1 MARYPQGV
9 SSFIPTYQAYEPD
22 FTTMGKMLSI
32 KQNQY
37 DQNWKQLNNIYSS
50 LYFSN
55 TSHGESQKVKD
66 QLKNEIDFNIKRISG
81 LDLSLDQ
88 NVQTAQQVF
97 QPFYQNKNLM
107 YDMAATKNLRGAM
120 AQGMSYQSSTKAEE
134 QNLFWQD
141 GLIELDYKLKD
152 FQNTPYDQIQSTGLA
167 QATYTPYVDIG
178 KMAESMAKEFGDRTT
193 KSTSTDGKYEITTT
207 NGPSTLMQPL
217 AQLYQFRMGNDPRVQ
232 AMYKTQAYVD
242 RKNWSVGHAGEYGGD
257 INAAERAY
265 LENEFKT
272 LQGGIKKTNVNLKN
286 NENSYNQMQ
295 SLLQDALNSG
305 TASPDAER
313 ILNQVLTNKDIT
325 ATLLNVSNYEKDMVT
340 EGSSN
345 GNTSTGNQVIFDGD
359 INVLRNRVDLLRANS
374 LMMQDFDKAAYLY
387 SQRNMKTETKA
398 DPYAIA
404 EFKENLKVKT
414 QKSLAKDAF
423 NVKSGTH
430 AYDADGNTYE
440 IKARNDWQS
449 EGPVG
454 GVTSGE
460 TNLRDF
466 ANTGINS
473 EWSQIKPGLSQGLN
487 IAMTIGIEN
496 SSKANKITKTLN
508 RGRYINKDGKAVN
521 KDKKLLTLANVN
533 EALNKTNSPDEF
545 TEQTGLD
552 FSDITTLNLELL
564 DLMTNDETVS
574 TLIDNV
580 FQTEADKAKIINWRK
595 EAIKDKI
602 LLKGIYAEKQ
612 WLSEATNNLLNNASK
627 SNGVLRNAVYAV
639 DRETGAFGSSKEY
652 YDNALDA
659 ILEGG
664 IANGFLNKIGLDKD
678 YLKKYLDDER
688 RYAADDK
695 RLDKSAAK
703 NWNKG
708 NYLSYA
714 KDKAVDFFNLNKDFG
729 DLISPDN
736 IIGELLREVSVA
748 DYGDV
753 KIAWEKEW
761 KKARNFKKAPPSSFG
776 TGTGISSMPASA
788 IVTPAN
794 QGARPTQDFY
804 GHMGK
809 VGIYDDYMNI
819 KGLINPGTELSLET
833 PIMYSG
839 VGTGTNVLDNDI
851 NTAQHQTFVKN
862 IWDMHNDRNIYKD
875 GSGFTVKVLPTT
887 GISGNKAAY
896 TIMPSKDI
904 LDEIIPTGVNEDEK
918 ILFRS
923 IKADL
928 LTNGA
933 TVISDRGN
941 FDSYAF
947 EASSTNPIQ
956 ASLKREYERSGNA
969 IVTETIDIE
978 PGYGMDYTYNNNTK
992 KYSINH
998 RYKDFDLNTYLSKG
1012 TLVNSSVPLN
1022 LQNGETLY
1030 TQFNSFL
1037 TSTMSTT
1044 KSAVQERVNLVR
1056 NLKNN
1061 NPNITDSEI
1070 RQIFNSYN
1078 FTFNL

>member
-1 MARYPQGV
+1 MARYPQGI
-9 SSFIPTYQAYEPD
+9 STFIPTYQAYEPD

-37 DQNWKQLNNIYSS
+37 DQNWKELNNIYSS
-50 LYFSN
+50 LYFSD

-66 QLKNEIDFNIKRISG
+66 QLKNEIDFNLKRISG
-81 LDLSLDQ
+81 LDLSLEQ

-120 AQGMSYQSSTKAEE
+120 AKGMSYKNSTKADE
-134 QNLFWQD
+134 QKLFWQD

-152 FQNTPYDQIQSTGLA
+152 FQSTPYDEIQSTGLA
-167 QATYTPYVDIG
+167 QVSYTPYVDIG
-178 KMAESMAKEFGDRTT
+178 KMAEDMAKEFGD
-193 KSTSTDGKYEITTT
+193 KVGFSTSADGKYNITTT
-207 NGPSTLMQPL
+207 NGPALLMQPL
-217 AQLYQFRMGNDPRVQ
+217 SQLYQFRMGNDPRVQ

-242 RKNWSVGHAGEYGGD
+242 RKNWSVGHAGEYNGD

-305 TASPDAER
+305 TASPGAEK
-313 ILNQVLTNKDIT
+313 ILNEVLTNKEIT
-325 ATLLNVSNYEKDMVT
+325 STLLNVSNYEKDMVS
-340 EGSSN
+340 EGSTN

-374 LMMQDFDKAAYLY
+374 LMMQDFDKAAYIY
-387 SQRNMKTETKA
+387 SQRNMKTETKEDA
-398 DPYAIA
+398 YALA
-404 EFKENLKVKT
+404 QFKENLNAKT

-440 IKARNDWQS
+440 VKARNDWQS

-466 ANTGINS
+466 ANSGINS
-473 EWSQIKPGLSQGLN
+473 EWAQIKSGLSQGLS
-487 IAMTIGIEN
+487 IAMTIGIEG
-496 SSKANKITKTLN
+496 SSQANKITKTLN
-508 RGRYINKDGKAVN
+508 RGRYSKKGNAVDETGKS
-521 KDKKLLTLANVN
+521 LTLAVVN
-533 EALNKTNSPDEF
+533 KALNETTSPYEF
-545 TEQTGLD
+545 TKKTGLD
-552 FSDITTLNLELL
+552 FSDVTALNLELL
-564 DLMTNDETVS
+564 NLMTNNETVS
-574 TLIDNV
+574 TLIDSK
-580 FQTEADKAKIINWRK
+580 FQTEADKNKINDWRK

-602 LLKGIYAEKQ
+602 LLKGVYAEKQ
-612 WLSEATNNLLNNASK
+612 WLSEATNNLLIKASQ
-627 SNGVLRNAVYAV
+627 SNGVLKNAVYGV
-639 DRETGAFGSSKEY
+639 DKETGAFVSPKEY

-659 ILEGG
+659 VLEGG
-664 IANGFLNKIGLDKD
+664 IANGFLSKIGLDKE
-678 YLKKYLDDER
+678 YLKKYRADER
-688 RYAADDK
+688 RYAKDDK
-695 RLDKSAAK
+695 RLDESAAK
-703 NWNKG
+703 NWEEG

-714 KDKAVDFFNLNKDFG
+714 GDKLVDFFNLNKDVE
-729 DLISPDN
+729 DLLTPDN
-736 IIGELLREVSVA
+736 IIGELLRNSAVA
-748 DYGDV
+748 DYEDA
-753 KIAWEKEW
+753 KAAWEKEW
-761 KKARNFKKAPPSSFG
+761 KNNRNFKTAPPSSFG

-788 IVTPAN
+788 IVTPSN
-794 QGARPTQDFY
+794 QGVRPTQDFY
-804 GHMGK
+804 GHLGK
-809 VGIYDDYMNI
+809 VGIYDDYMSVR
-819 KGLINPGTELSLET
+819 GLINIGTEVSSES
-833 PIMYSG
+833 PVIYSG
-839 VGTGTNVLDNDI
+839 VGTETNVLDDGV
-851 NTAQHQTFVKN
+851 NTAQHQTFVKA

-875 GSGFTVKVLPTT
+875 GSGFTVKVFPTT

-904 LDEIIPTGVNEDEK
+904 LDEIIPTGVGEDEK
-918 ILFRS
+918 SLFQS
-923 IKADL
+923 IKTDL

-933 TVISDRGN
+933 TIISDREN

-956 ASLKREYERSGNA
+956 AALKRESNRTNNS
-969 IVTETIDIE
+969 IVTEIIDIE
-978 PGYGMDYTYNNNTK
+978 PGYGMDFTYNKDTQ
-992 KYSINH
+992 KYSVNH
-998 RYKDFDLNTYLSKG
+998 RYKDFDLESYLSNG
-1012 TLVNSSVPLN
+1012 SLVNSSVPL
-1022 LQNGETLY
+1022 LMQNGETLY
-1030 TQFNSFL
+1030 TQFNSYL

-1056 NLKNN
+1056 ALKNRQ
-1061 NPNITDSEI
+1061 PNITDNEI

-1078 FTFNL
+1078 FQFNL

>member
-1 MARYPQGV
+1 M
-9 SSFIPTYQAYEPD
+9 FDILT
-22 FTTMGKMLSI
+22 I
-32 KQNQY
+32 I
-37 DQNWKQLNNIYSS
+37 QL
-50 LYFSN
+50 
-55 TSHGESQKVKD
+55 
-66 QLKNEIDFNIKRISG
+66 R
-81 LDLSLDQ
+81 
-88 NVQTAQQVF
+88 
-97 QPFYQNKNLM
+97 
-107 YDMAATKNLRGAM
+107 
-120 AQGMSYQSSTKAEE
+120 
-134 QNLFWQD
+134 
-141 GLIELDYKLKD
+141 
-152 FQNTPYDQIQSTGLA
+152 
-167 QATYTPYVDIG
+167 
-178 KMAESMAKEFGDRTT
+178 
-193 KSTSTDGKYEITTT
+193 
-207 NGPSTLMQPL
+207 
-217 AQLYQFRMGNDPRVQ
+217 
-232 AMYKTQAYVD
+232 
-242 RKNWSVGHAGEYGGD
+242 
-257 INAAERAY
+257 
-265 LENEFKT
+265 
-272 LQGGIKKTNVNLKN
+272 
-286 NENSYNQMQ
+286 
-295 SLLQDALNSG
+295 
-305 TASPDAER
+305 
-313 ILNQVLTNKDIT
+313 
-325 ATLLNVSNYEKDMVT
+325 
-340 EGSSN
+340 
-345 GNTSTGNQVIFDGD
+345 
-359 INVLRNRVDLLRANS
+359 
-374 LMMQDFDKAAYLY
+374 
-387 SQRNMKTETKA
+387 
-398 DPYAIA
+398 
-404 EFKENLKVKT
+404 
-414 QKSLAKDAF
+414 
-423 NVKSGTH
+423 
-430 AYDADGNTYE
+430 
-440 IKARNDWQS
+440 
-449 EGPVG
+449 
-454 GVTSGE
+454 
-460 TNLRDF
+460 
-466 ANTGINS
+466 
-473 EWSQIKPGLSQGLN
+473 
-487 IAMTIGIEN
+487 
-496 SSKANKITKTLN
+496 
-508 RGRYINKDGKAVN
+508 
-521 KDKKLLTLANVN
+521 
-533 EALNKTNSPDEF
+533 
-545 TEQTGLD
+545 
-552 FSDITTLNLELL
+552 
-564 DLMTNDETVS
+564 
-574 TLIDNV
+574 
-580 FQTEADKAKIINWRK
+580 
-595 EAIKDKI
+595 
-602 LLKGIYAEKQ
+602 
-612 WLSEATNNLLNNASK
+612 
-627 SNGVLRNAVYAV
+627 
-639 DRETGAFGSSKEY
+639 
-652 YDNALDA
+652 
-659 ILEGG
+659 
-664 IANGFLNKIGLDKD
+664 FL
-678 YLKKYLDDER
+678 
-688 RYAADDK
+688 
-695 RLDKSAAK
+695 
-703 NWNKG
+703 
-708 NYLSYA
+708 
-714 KDKAVDFFNLNKDFG
+714 VFNLNKDFG

-748 DYGDV
+748 DYDDV

-1061 NPNITDSEI
+1061 NLNITDSEI

>member
-1 MARYPQGV
+1 
-9 SSFIPTYQAYEPD
+9 
-22 FTTMGKMLSI
+22 
-32 KQNQY
+32 
-37 DQNWKQLNNIYSS
+37 
-50 LYFSN
+50 
-55 TSHGESQKVKD
+55 
-66 QLKNEIDFNIKRISG
+66 
-81 LDLSLDQ
+81 
-88 NVQTAQQVF
+88 
-97 QPFYQNKNLM
+97 
-107 YDMAATKNLRGAM
+107 
-120 AQGMSYQSSTKAEE
+120 
-134 QNLFWQD
+134 
-141 GLIELDYKLKD
+141 
-152 FQNTPYDQIQSTGLA
+152 
-167 QATYTPYVDIG
+167 
-178 KMAESMAKEFGDRTT
+178 
-193 KSTSTDGKYEITTT
+193 
-207 NGPSTLMQPL
+207 
-217 AQLYQFRMGNDPRVQ
+217 
-232 AMYKTQAYVD
+232 
-242 RKNWSVGHAGEYGGD
+242 
-257 INAAERAY
+257 
-265 LENEFKT
+265 
-272 LQGGIKKTNVNLKN
+272 
-286 NENSYNQMQ
+286 
-295 SLLQDALNSG
+295 
-305 TASPDAER
+305 
-313 ILNQVLTNKDIT
+313 
-325 ATLLNVSNYEKDMVT
+325 MVT

-466 ANTGINS
+466 VNTGINS

-533 EALNKTNSPDEF
+533 EALNETNSPDEF

-552 FSDITTLNLELL
+552 ISDITTLNLELL

-580 FQTEADKAKIINWRK
+580 FQTEADKNKIINWRK

-602 LLKGIYAEKQ
+602 LLKGVYAEKQ

-639 DRETGAFGSSKEY
+639 DRETGAFVSSKEY

-748 DYGDV
+748 DYDDV

-1061 NPNITDSEI
+1061 NLNITDSEI